1 MISLMLLFL
10 AFFAQIPQDTAPNQD
25 IPRLK
30 EGEKAPLFKIEDVY
44 GKQFKL
50 KKILKSNEKTLL
62 VFMRH
67 AWCPVC
73 NLRSHELIDNYKNL
87 QAAGYEVV
95 VVYESKQEALLRYVE
110 DHQLPFKV
118 IADPQ
123 GLLYKEYKVERNA
136 EKLKASLKRKET
148 LEHIE
153 KGKNMYKKE
162 FKSYMA
168 EGESVDALIP
178 ADFVLDHKG
187 KIIKAYYG
195 QYLDDHLPL
204 EELVQTTLQDTNSH

>member
-1 MISLMLLFL
+1 MLLFF
-10 AFFAQIPQDTAPNQD
+10 AFFAEVPTEVPTQDSL
-25 IPRLK
+25 RLQ
-30 EGEKAPLFKIEDVY
+30 EGEKAPLFKTEDVY
-44 GKQFKL
+44 GELIKL

-95 VVYESKQEALLRYVE
+95 VVYESPQEQLIRYVE
-110 DHQLPFKV
+110 DHELPFKV

-123 GLLYKEYKVERNA
+123 ALLYKEYKVERNA
-136 EKLKASLKRKET
+136 EKLKASLGRKET
-148 LEHIE
+148 LAHIE
-153 KGKNMYKKE
+153 KGKKMYKKE

-168 EGESVDALIP
+168 KGESVDALIP
-178 ADFVLDHKG
+178 ADFVLDKKG
-187 KIIKAYYG
+187 RILKAYYG
-195 QYLDDHLPL
+195 DYLDDHLPL
-204 EELVQTTLQDTNSH
+204 NTLLEQSFQDTNSH

>member
-1 MISLMLLFL
+1 MISLMLLFF
-10 AFFAQIPQDTAPNQD
+10 AFFAEVPTEVPTQDSL
-25 IPRLK
+25 RLQ
-30 EGEKAPLFKIEDVY
+30 EGEKAPLFKTEDVY
-44 GKQFKL
+44 GERIKL

-95 VVYESKQEALLRYVE
+95 VVYESPQEQLIRYVE
-110 DHQLPFKV
+110 DHELPFKV

-123 GLLYKEYKVERNA
+123 ALLYKEYKVERNA
-136 EKLKASLKRKET
+136 EKLKASLGRKET
-148 LEHIE
+148 LAHIE
-153 KGKNMYKKE
+153 KGKKMYKKE

-168 EGESVDALIP
+168 KGESVDALIP
-178 ADFVLDHKG
+178 ADFVLDKKG
-187 KIIKAYYG
+187 RILKAYYG
-195 QYLDDHLPL
+195 DYLDDHLPL
-204 EELVQTTLQDTNSH
+204 NALLEQSFQDTNSH

>member
-1 MISLMLLFL
+1 MISLMLLFF
-10 AFFAQIPQDTAPNQD
+10 AFFAEVPTEVPTQDSL
-25 IPRLK
+25 RLQ
-30 EGEKAPLFKIEDVY
+30 EGEKAPLFKTEDVY
-44 GKQFKL
+44 GELIKL

-95 VVYESKQEALLRYVE
+95 VVYESPQEQLIRYVE
-110 DHQLPFKV
+110 DHELPFKV

-123 GLLYKEYKVERNA
+123 ALLYKEYKVERNA
-136 EKLKASLKRKET
+136 EKLKASLGRKET
-148 LEHIE
+148 LAHIE
-153 KGKNMYKKE
+153 KGKKMYKKE

-168 EGESVDALIP
+168 KGESVDALIP
-178 ADFVLDHKG
+178 ADFVLDKKG
-187 KIIKAYYG
+187 RILKAYYG
-195 QYLDDHLPL
+195 DYLDDHLPL
-204 EELVQTTLQDTNSH
+204 NTLLEQSFQDTNSH

>member
-1 MISLMLLFL
+1 MLLFF
-10 AFFAQIPQDTAPNQD
+10 AFFAEVPTEVPTQDSL
-25 IPRLK
+25 RLQ
-30 EGEKAPLFKIEDVY
+30 EGEKAPLFKTEDVY
-44 GKQFKL
+44 GERIKL

-95 VVYESKQEALLRYVE
+95 VVYESPQEQLIRYVE
-110 DHQLPFKV
+110 DHELPFKV

-123 GLLYKEYKVERNA
+123 ALLYKEYKVERNA
-136 EKLKASLKRKET
+136 EKLKASLGRKET
-148 LEHIE
+148 LAHIE
-153 KGKNMYKKE
+153 KGKKMYKKE

-168 EGESVDALIP
+168 KGESVDALIP
-178 ADFVLDHKG
+178 ADFVLDKKG
-187 KIIKAYYG
+187 RILKAYYG
-195 QYLDDHLPL
+195 DYLDDHLPL
-204 EELVQTTLQDTNSH
+204 NALLEQSFQDTNSH